1 MDINATNALTL
12 YKKKLRKEV
21 EGKKYIERLFRNKR
35 GAIEN
40 LSTVD
45 EKTHN
50 KALDDVLALIDK
62 A

>member
-21 EGKKYIERLFRNKR
+21 EGIQFGYKPPYEGDKDVEMEMKWV
-35 GAIEN
+35 AK
-40 LSTVD
+40 V
-45 EKTHN
+45 
-50 KALDDVLALIDK
+50 AVLDDVLALID